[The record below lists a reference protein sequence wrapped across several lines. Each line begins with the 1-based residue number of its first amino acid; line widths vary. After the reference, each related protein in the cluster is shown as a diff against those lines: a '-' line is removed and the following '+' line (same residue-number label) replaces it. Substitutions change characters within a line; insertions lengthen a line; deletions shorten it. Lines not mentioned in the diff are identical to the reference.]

1 MSDAGDELRDL
12 LDDDDDDD
20 GASFRT
26 LTVSA
31 AMPAPIVA
39 HLPFLAAASKLKSS
53 LLDRVG
59 DLITGHDV
67 GILLTGSAGVGKTE
81 SMLAA
86 AEMMLDRAQLVVWA
100 TSTIE
105 MAHETEARAA
115 GRGIHGIVLHGRNA
129 STCDY
134 MDKVLVSRAEGYAPG
149 AFVCPSCPKH
159 PDNLPGRMMEM
170 NTCEHYAR
178 LSRARRAIKHA
189 KDMKTR
195 LPLIIT
201 TYENAVAG
209 LKHAPESRQGEIWK
223 TKQIFFDE
231 DPSRAMRERAVLS
244 DDDLTRTPHDKA
256 PSNFLRILSMARAIA
271 ADQRMEAVASMSG
284 RSKNPASRSISHD
297 FDGSSISGRELHY
310 LLYSAVNALDLDADR
325 PAGTAKK
332 DLLVYLREAS
342 DWSPR
347 IGKGEMFY
355 ADRSG
360 FLKYVANA
368 FLPKF
373 AGALHGEIFRD
384 DTNSIPGTYEVRL
397 DSVKGGGWQFILD
410 RLEPFH
416 SGRDNVVIGDAY
428 ADKDFV
434 GAMFGVSHETGG
446 RQMFTIDVRVALP
459 DNVRVLRSM
468 SAKTTKRVLGTKESL
483 HHLLDTEVSTVLQA
497 EAGRRVLVYTQK
509 GHRKNAE
516 DWFAENGATYQLA
529 EIAFE
534 HYWSGRGKDQYK
546 NFDSIICIGEPV
558 PNLLGLLHE
567 ANALHP
573 GKEAIVWSPD
583 SKKIW
588 SQDPRLE
595 RVWNMLAVQE
605 LSQAL
610 MRIRPGM
617 PSTTDKRMY
626 IFGKHVDLPVD
637 FIHAL
642 HWNGTVAAT
651 GDAKVQEGDFEPL
664 SPEQVRDYILWV
676 FQVTGCWCHPFLASL
691 CKRGTATAPTAGGS
705 EPIEN
710 VLRPPPRAEVRLSWL
725 RSQFCVRRGVELAE
739 KQMPPPTP
747 LRTSWMRKSGP
758 AINVFGDVSRASQ
771 LLEVLYQPDTKPGRR
786 SE

>member
-1 MSDAGDELRDL
+1 MSDAGDELHDL
-12 LDDDDDDD
+12 LNDVDDDA
-20 GASFRT
+20 GIRMPAVAT
-26 LTVSA
+26 
-31 AMPAPIVA
+31 AMPAPVVA
-39 HLPFLAAASKLKSS
+39 HLPFLAAANKLKSS
-53 LLDRVG
+53 LLARIG
-59 DLITGHDV
+59 DLVTGHDV

-86 AEMMLDRAQLVVWA
+86 AEALLDRQQLVVWA

-105 MAHETEARAA
+105 MAHETNARAA
-115 GRGIHGIVLHGRNA
+115 GHGIQGIVLHGRNA

-159 PDNLPGRMMEM
+159 PDNLPGHMVELM
-170 NTCEHYAR
+170 TCEHYAR
-178 LSRARRAIKHA
+178 LSRARRTIRHA

-195 LPLIIT
+195 LPLVIT

-209 LKHAPESRQGEIWK
+209 LKHASESRHGDIWK

-231 DPSRAMRERAVLS
+231 NPSRAMRERAVLS
-244 DDDLTRTPHDKA
+244 DDDLTRTPYDEA

-271 ADQRMEAVASMSG
+271 ADQRMGAVAAMTG

-310 LLYSAVNALDLDADR
+310 LLYSAVDALHLDANL
-325 PAGTAKK
+325 PAGATKK

-342 DWSPR
+342 DWKPR

-373 AGALHGEIFRD
+373 AEAMHGEIFRD
-384 DTNSIPGTYEVRL
+384 ETNGIPGTYEVRL

-416 SGRDNVVIGDAY
+416 NGQDNVVIGDAY

-434 GAMFGVSHETGG
+434 GAMLGASCKTGG
-446 RQMFTIDVRVALP
+446 RQMFTIDVRIALP
-459 DNVRVLRSM
+459 DNVRVLRST
-468 SAKTTKRVLGTKESL
+468 SAKATKRALGAKESL
-483 HHLLDTEVSTVLQA
+483 HLLLDTEVSTVLQA

-509 GHRKNAE
+509 GYRKNTE
-516 DWFAENGATYQLA
+516 DWFADNEATYQLA

-546 NFDSIICIGEPV
+546 NFNSIICIGEPV

-573 GKEAIVWSPD
+573 RDKAIDWNPN

-588 SQDPRLE
+588 SQDHRLE
-595 RVWNMLAVQE
+595 RVWNMLATQE

-617 PSTTDKRMY
+617 PSVTDKRMY
-626 IFGKHVDLPVD
+626 IFGKHVSLPID

-642 HWNGTVAAT
+642 HALGTVAAT
-651 GDAKVQEGDFEPL
+651 GDAKIQEGDFEPL

-691 CKRGTATAPTAGGS
+691 CKRVAATAPTAGGS

-710 VLRPPPRAEVRLSWL
+710 VLRPPPRAEVRLGWL
-725 RSQFCVRRGVELAE
+725 RSKFCVRRGIELAE
-739 KQMPPPTP
+739 ERLPSPAP

-758 AINVFGDVSRASQ
+758 AISVFGDVSRASQ
-771 LLEVLYQPDTKPGRR
+771 LLEALYQPDTKLERR